1 MSDEDRRRRDEED
14 ERREL
19 EEAGWELVE
28 RHPDQKFVVWR
39 NPESGHLYPQQ
50 AALAWVRERA
60 HRGEPFGDS
69 EYSW

>member
-1 MSDEDRRRRDEED
+1 MSEHGAD

-28 RHPDQKFVVWR
+28 RHAGSTVWR
-39 NPESGHLYPQQ
+39 NPESGHLYPQET
-50 AALAWVRERA
+50 ALEQVRERA
-60 HRGEPFGDS
+60 RRGETFGNS